1 LIPHARRVLNEFD
14 DYCKRN
20 TLARPVKHAVI
31 ELLITASIFSDTPW
45 KSETINRAKKLL
57 EGEDD
62 QCLLALVAQRESALL
77 RLYGD
82 PKRSNLALERFL
94 QSAMLNENGRYGL
107 SPMWNARRGGLLLSY
122 ARNLTFDGETSKAT
136 VELQSWNPL
145 NPEKPSTMERMSIFR
160 RDTALARIL
169 REQGIFDEALHCLQ
183 RILKQNQDDE
193 HLYENEGWRRGILAS
208 VADLHCE
215 LGQSMEADAV
225 LRSELEY
232 LTGRE
237 ELNISNG
244 RLLQL
249 SLAESYILR
258 EMWARAEELLQNLE
272 GIFTVKVDPDLISRT
287 GLFRVWYAF
296 ARISHTQEQWREAYR
311 YWHKALMVGQSCK
324 WKDYPLNIVWLSLAH
339 VCRELGNWDESY
351 ELEQKA
357 RESLA
362 RSEMKYWIVGIGTY
376 WLKYVN
382 QRMAARQSMVVNG
395 AFSGKETR
403 SSEANS
409 LLSDHTK
416 AIATQRRISGGVQAQ
431 EEGKRLKRVPTL

>member
-1 LIPHARRVLNEFD
+1 M
-14 DYCKRN
+14 
-20 TLARPVKHAVI
+20 
-31 ELLITASIFSDTPW
+31 
-45 KSETINRAKKLL
+45 
-57 EGEDD
+57 
-62 QCLLALVAQRESALL
+62 
-77 RLYGD
+77 YGD

-94 QSAMLNENGRYGL
+94 QSAILTENGRYGL

-122 ARNLTFDGETSKAT
+122 ARNLTFDGETSKAA

-145 NPEKPSTMERMSIFR
+145 DPDKPSTMERMTMFR

-169 REQGIFDEALHCLQ
+169 REQGVFGEALHCLQ

-208 VADLHCE
+208 IADLHCE
-215 LGQSMEADAV
+215 LGQSMEADAA
-225 LRSELEY
+225 LRPELEY
-232 LTGRE
+232 LAGRE

-244 RLLQL
+244 RLMQL

-272 GIFTVKVDPDLISRT
+272 AIFTVKADPDLISKT
-287 GLFRVWYAF
+287 ALFRVWFAF
-296 ARISHTQEQWREAYR
+296 ARISHTQGRWREAYR
-311 YWHKALMVGQSCK
+311 YWHKALMVGQGCK

-339 VCRELGNWDESY
+339 VCRELNNLDESY
-351 ELEQKA
+351 ELEQKG
-357 RESLA
+357 RESLG

-382 QRMAARQSMVVNG
+382 ERMAARQSTIVNR
-395 AFSGKETR
+395 AFSSKETG
-403 SSEANS
+403 SSETNG
-409 LLSDHTK
+409 LLWDHTK
-416 AIATQRRISGGVQAQ
+416 AIATQRRISGGIQTQ

>member
-1 LIPHARRVLNEFD
+1 M
-14 DYCKRN
+14 
-20 TLARPVKHAVI
+20 KHAVI
-31 ELLITASIFSDTPW
+31 ELLITASVFSDTPW
-45 KSETINRAKKLL
+45 KRETIKRAKRLL

-77 RLYGD
+77 RMYGD
-82 PKRSNLALERFL
+82 PKGSNQALERFL
-94 QSAMLNENGRYGL
+94 QNTILTENGHYGL

-136 VELQSWNPL
+136 MELQSWNPL
-145 NPEKPSTMERMSIFR
+145 DPDKPSTIERMNIFR

-169 REQGIFDEALHCLQ
+169 REQGVFDEALHCLQ

-208 VADLHCE
+208 VADLYCE
-215 LGQSMEADAV
+215 LGQSTEADAA
-225 LRSELEY
+225 LRPELEY

-272 GIFTVKVDPDLISRT
+272 AIFTVKVDPDLISQT
-287 GLFRVWYAF
+287 ALFRVWFAF
-296 ARISHTQEQWREAYR
+296 ARISHTQGRWREAYR
-311 YWHKALMVGQSCK
+311 YWHKALIVGQGCK

-339 VCRELGNWDESY
+339 VCRELNSLDESY
-351 ELEQKA
+351 GLEQKG

-362 RSEMKYWIVGIGTY
+362 RCEMKYWIVGIGTY

-382 QRMAARQSMVVNG
+382 QRMAARQSTVVNR
-395 AFSGKETR
+395 AFSSKETR

-409 LLSDHTK
+409 LL
-416 AIATQRRISGGVQAQ
+416 
-431 EEGKRLKRVPTL
+431 

>member
-1 LIPHARRVLNEFD
+1 M
-14 DYCKRN
+14 
-20 TLARPVKHAVI
+20 KHAVI
-31 ELLITASIFSDTPW
+31 ELLITASVFSDTPW
-45 KSETINRAKKLL
+45 KRETINRAKKLL

-77 RLYGD
+77 RMYGD
-82 PKRSNLALERFL
+82 PKGSNQALERFL
-94 QSAMLNENGRYGL
+94 QSAILTENGRYGL

-122 ARNLTFDGETSKAT
+122 ARNLTFDGETSKAAA
-136 VELQSWNPL
+136 ELQSWNPL
-145 NPEKPSTMERMSIFR
+145 DPDKPSTMERMNIFR

-169 REQGIFDEALHCLQ
+169 REQGVFDEALHCLQ
-183 RILKQNQDDE
+183 KILKQNQDDE
-193 HLYENEGWRRGILAS
+193 HLYENEGWRRGILVS
-208 VADLHCE
+208 IADLHCE
-215 LGQSMEADAV
+215 LGQSMEADAA
-225 LRSELEY
+225 LRPELEY

-272 GIFTVKVDPDLISRT
+272 AIFTVKVDPDLISQT
-287 GLFRVWYAF
+287 ALFRVWFAF
-296 ARISHTQEQWREAYR
+296 ARISHTQGRWREAYR
-311 YWHKALMVGQSCK
+311 YWHKALMVGQGCK

-339 VCRELGNWDESY
+339 VCRELNNLDESY
-351 ELEQKA
+351 GLEQKG

-362 RSEMKYWIVGIGTY
+362 RCEMKYWIVGIGTY

-382 QRMAARQSMVVNG
+382 ERMAARQSTVVNR
-395 AFSGKETR
+395 AFSSKETG
-403 SSEANS
+403 SSEAKG
-409 LLSDHTK
+409 LLWDHTK
-416 AIATQRRISGGVQAQ
+416 AIATQRRISGGVQTQ